1 MMIFWIFYNQRSSD
15 QYNKVQQIEKRR
27 IFVGELVFVLIIK
40 FIQNQT
46 ENQLNPKL
54 ERNIKTKIA
63 VNLRLG
69 VHKTDEFIDMNRH
82 QTKNHTREN
91 RADENPS
98 IDSFGVFRPHRN
110 QICANSKNIAHH
122 QPNKLKRI
130 SYRENIDQARIENYT
145 QNEPRNNRAKR
156 RQRQIKTNS
165 KKLFHA
171 QATNFLELYFRQLRL
186 LIPPKPRPK
195 AFFARWCFRQLF
207 ESRVALGAHQIA
219 GHNPFRRAT
228 L

>member
-1 MMIFWIFYNQRSSD
+1 MIFWIFYNQRSSD

-46 ENQLNPKL
+46 ENQLHPKL

-63 VNLRLG
+63 VNLWVC

-82 QTKNHTREN
+82 QTKNHAREN

-110 QICANSKNIAHH
+110 QIRANPKNIAHH

-130 SYRENIDQARIENYT
+130 SYRENVNQARIENYT
-145 QNEPRNNRAKR
+145 QNKPRNNRAKR
-156 RQRQIKTNS
+156 CQRQIKTNS

-171 QATNFLELYFRQLRL
+171 
-186 LIPPKPRPK
+186 
-195 AFFARWCFRQLF
+195 
-207 ESRVALGAHQIA
+207 
-219 GHNPFRRAT
+219 
-228 L
+228 